1 MDGMIGEMWTGMAPT
16 GKVIIA
22 ILSVLSMYSMAV
34 VVERLVALRW
44 VSRSSRAFADETR
57 GVTDADTLR
66 TRARSPEYADF
77 ASLAFVVGSGLDEF
91 ERLRAEED
99 DGDLILEAVEDA
111 TTRQVD
117 VAVIN
122 LRARLTSMATV
133 AGVAPFLGLFGT
145 VTGLISAFRGIA
157 ETGGGGLAAVSAGVS
172 EALVTTV
179 IGLFVAMPALWA
191 YNYFMNQVDI
201 LSVTIDNQAR
211 HLVQTAVRQQVTL
224 TGSRAGAPRHERR
237 TADGGTKVSAMPDIT
252 PIVNVA
258 LVLLVIFMIV
268 TPMIREGVQV
278 DTPKAE
284 AIEALSE
291 QDQSVV
297 LSVQGN
303 GAMFVNLKAVDRSTL
318 QNELS
323 LAYRGQEGKP
333 VVIKG
338 AENLPYRDILSVM
351 DVCKVVGAPSV
362 DLVAARVE

>member
-1 MDGMIGEMWTGMAPT
+1 MGGMIGEMWTSMAPT

-22 ILSVLSMYSMAV
+22 ILSVLSVYSMAV

-44 VSRSSRAFADETR
+44 ASRSTQAFAAEAQ
-57 GVTDADTLR
+57 GVTDIKTLR
-66 TRARSPEYADF
+66 TRAAAPEYADF
-77 ASLAFVVGSGLDEF
+77 ASLAFVVGASLEEYD
-91 ERLRAEED
+91 RLCTEED

-111 TTRQVD
+111 TLRNVD

-122 LRARLTSMATV
+122 LRTRLTSMATV

-157 ETGGGGLAAVSAGVS
+157 DTGGGGLAAVSAGVS

-191 YNYFMNQVDI
+191 YNYFMNRVDTMSVDI
-201 LSVTIDNQAR
+201 DNHAR
-211 HLVQTAVRQQVTL
+211 RLVHSAVLKHVTL
-224 TGSRAGAPRHERR
+224 TGSRAGAPRHQRR
-237 TADGGTKVSAMPDIT
+237 TADGGTNVSAMPDIT

-278 DTPKAE
+278 ETPKAE

-297 LSVQGN
+297 LSIQGN
-303 GAMFVNLKAVDRSTL
+303 GAMFVNLKPVNRATL
-318 QNELS
+318 QSELTT
-323 LAYRGQEGKP
+323 AYRGQEGKP

-338 AENLPYRDILSVM
+338 AENLAYREVLSVM

-362 DLVAARVE
+362 DLVASRVE